1 MRLIDADALLDKQEA
16 LYMKRHILF
25 HGVTAY
31 TIESAPTIDPKT
43 LPIVQQLR
51 KELKSYKDL
60 KVTPQQIA
68 LLMKFYKEKTSA
80 ESICF
85 DMKLVAKVL
94 ELDNVKKQLEKV
106 TAERNAAI
114 ADLRGCALES
124 YAECMY
130 CKNKDKRTMCAEC
143 KDGSNWKW
151 SGFQEV
157 KDE

>member
-1 MRLIDADALLDKQEA
+1 MRLIDVENYKEALQNLPNSATKEDAIALLN
-16 LYMKRHILF
+16 LM
-25 HGVTAY
+25 
-31 TIESAPTIDPKT
+31 PTVNPET
-43 LPIVQQLR
+43 LPIVVN
-51 KELKSYKDL
+51 LKQSLD
-60 KVTPQQIA
+60 KVT
-68 LLMKFYKEKTSA
+68 KER
-80 ESICF
+80 
-85 DMKLVAKVL
+85 D
-94 ELDNVKKQLEKV
+94 
-106 TAERNAAI
+106 AAI